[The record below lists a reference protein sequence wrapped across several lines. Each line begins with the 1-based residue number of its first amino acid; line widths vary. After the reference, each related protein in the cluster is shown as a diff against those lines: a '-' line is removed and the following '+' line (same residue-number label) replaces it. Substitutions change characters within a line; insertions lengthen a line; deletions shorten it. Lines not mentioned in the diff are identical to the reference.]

1 LITWGGRILTPGI
14 FSKLVKATF
23 YQQFVAGEDLNQ
35 VLHVRD
41 QYRDMGIRSILDY
54 SVEDDLSPE
63 AIHKSMGEN
72 LRNESDSHG
81 ESDARKYTGYA
92 KFADRRTPVP
102 SARSYF
108 YESENKCDQNLQDFL
123 QCMDASGKLYSP

>member
-1 LITWGGRILTPGI
+1 MWVARCSSSKFSSSHEATALPDFLDGETAYEMKTSGSLIRSLFVLKLCSIDLLVNNQKKLITWGGRILTPGI

-63 AIHKSMGEN
+63 AIHKSMG
-72 LRNESDSHG
+72 
-81 ESDARKYTGYA
+81 YI
-92 KFADRRTPVP
+92 
-102 SARSYF
+102 
-108 YESENKCDQNLQDFL
+108 
-123 QCMDASGKLYSP
+123 